1 MSKEQEKQ
9 EEKQEPSAGQLD
21 EDLVGEIESAAE
33 QVAEESKRPDDSREE
48 GSKKPDET
56 ISGKG
61 GDEPPPKPD
70 DNTEGQEQEQ
80 KGEEDGKKT
89 GDGISDDILER
100 AVKAGMSIAD
110 AKSFAS
116 APALERFCSLLES
129 RSQADGKPGEGGKQ
143 ADEKGSDD
151 HDPSSDIPDLD
162 PEKYDENIVAG
173 FKAMKEI
180 IGKQFQTIRDLKSG
194 EAQSRSA
201 SEFGSLLAAKP
212 GIDEK
217 YRPVIEA
224 KYNFLSKAY
233 KADGADVKPSD
244 VLDEALA
251 IVIGNEAGKSVEKV
265 EKLESRAKLHIQR
278 PSKAP
283 GKPTSDPWSDVA
295 AEVEEAFSGKP

>member
-1 MSKEQEKQ
+1 MSKDQEKQ
-9 EEKQEPSAGQLD
+9 EEKQETSDGQLD
-21 EDLVGEIESAAE
+21 DDLVGEIESAAE

-61 GDEPPPKPD
+61 GNEHPPKPD

-80 KGEEDGKKT
+80 GEEDGKNT
-89 GDGISDDILER
+89 GDGVPDDIIER

-162 PEKYDENIVAG
+162 PDKYDENIVAG
-173 FKAMKEI
+173 FKAMKDI
-180 IGKQFQTIRDLKSG
+180 IGKQFKTIRDLKSG

-201 SEFGSLLAAKP
+201 SEFGSLLESKT

-217 YRPVIEA
+217 SRPAIEA

-233 KADGADVKPSD
+233 KADGVDVKPSD
-244 VLDEALA
+244 VLDEAIA
-251 IVIGNEAGKSVEKV
+251 IVIGNEAGKRVDKV
-265 EKLESRAKLHIQR
+265 EKLESRSKLHIQR

-283 GKPTSDPWSDVA
+283 GKPTADPWSDVA